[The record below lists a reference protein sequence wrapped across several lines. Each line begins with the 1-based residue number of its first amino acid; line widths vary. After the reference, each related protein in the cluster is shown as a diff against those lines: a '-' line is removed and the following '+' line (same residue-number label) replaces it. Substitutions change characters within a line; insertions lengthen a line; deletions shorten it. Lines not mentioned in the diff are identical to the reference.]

1 MLDCYIH
8 QIGKINDE
16 KTYKT
21 LLSILYN
28 KMIASREY
36 LKNNLGIIIK
46 DEERPFDGK
55 IPKNEFYYDTAEK
68 HKDVVSLSD
77 SNDRLVKKSIEK
89 KSHAAWT
96 CFDYD
101 NIAIGISKE
110 IVTLTISPEDLK
122 YLVPGEVQVRDKI
135 DSEYFIGLLLPIS
148 KEQLQDKTY
157 CEIVDIIAKMCEE
170 YLPLNIYNYDGELLK
185 EKTNKKTK

>member
-21 LLSILYN
+21 LLSIL
-28 KMIASREY
+28 KSRVICSRAY
-36 LKNNLGIIIK
+36 LKNNLGIIIRN
-46 DEERPFDGK
+46 EERPFDGK
-55 IPKNEFYYDTAEK
+55 IPKNEFYYDTNEK
-68 HKDVVSLSD
+68 HKEVVSLSD

-89 KSHAAWT
+89 KSHATWT

-101 NIAIGISKE
+101 NIAIAVSKE
-110 IVTLTISPEDLK
+110 IEILSMSSEDMK
-122 YLVPGEVQVRDKI
+122 YLVPGEVQVKDKI

-148 KEQLQDKTY
+148 KEQLQDETY
-157 CEIVDIIAKMCEE
+157 CEIVNIIAKICEE
-170 YLPLNIYNYDGELLK
+170 YLPLNIYNYEGELLK
-185 EKTNKKTK
+185 EKSNKKIK